1 MELDEY
7 SLHYERF
14 ITHLKF
20 FVQRVF
26 SGMEINDDE
35 KSFLLMLKEQY
46 PNEYRCALKVR
57 DYMRKEFGQDLSEDL
72 SDHPH
77 SSGDDKILIPAGIA

>member
-26 SGMEINDDE
+26 SGTEINDDE
-35 KSFLLMLKEQY
+35 KSFILMLKDE
-46 PNEYRCALKVR
+46 
-57 DYMRKEFGQDLSEDL
+57 
-72 SDHPH
+72 
-77 SSGDDKILIPAGIA
+77 LIYLTIHIRRVTTKS